1 MLLIGFVG
9 SVGLSLYTEKQNH
22 VCLTDTHI
30 LCTEKGITTEYRL
43 DEVEGICLFTEGG
56 ELQYTLTLS
65 GGKAL
70 ELMGEEITTSD
81 AWGDSYADYY
91 DYLLKLTKQLLAQ
104 GAEGTVSNVEGVRQ
118 SMKNL
123 SAESSSS
130 VEELIQILQ

>member
-1 MLLIGFVG
+1 
-9 SVGLSLYTEKQNH
+9 
-22 VCLTDTHI
+22 
-30 LCTEKGITTEYRL
+30 
-43 DEVEGICLFTEGG
+43 
-56 ELQYTLTLS
+56 
-65 GGKAL
+65 
-70 ELMGEEITTSD
+70 MGEEITTTD